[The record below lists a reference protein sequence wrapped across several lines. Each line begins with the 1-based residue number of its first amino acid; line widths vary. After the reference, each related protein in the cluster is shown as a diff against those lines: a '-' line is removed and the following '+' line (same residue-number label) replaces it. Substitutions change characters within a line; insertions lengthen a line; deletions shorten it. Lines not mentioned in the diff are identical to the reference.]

1 MNRSR
6 PARRAGARAR
16 PPATPATPPP
26 AVSATADHAPTEPVG
41 APPDTLALGDHV
53 EIARKLIDQLRAEA
67 GTAASPVFDRGV
79 LRNYDPTSG
88 LWRDVP
94 RHVLTQRVAA
104 FSGAAIPRGE
114 TVAKLKLKSH
124 DIAGTINVIYELV
137 ARPGFFDA
145 APVGVTFANGF
156 VRLDPADPTRL
167 ELAGH
172 SPDHRATYALAF
184 DYDPAAEAPGWQ
196 RFLDDVFT
204 HPSELVPE
212 DQGGA
217 TTAERAALA
226 VDRHQRIDVLE
237 EWIGA
242 CLLGTVVKYQ
252 VVIALHGE
260 GSNGKS
266 VFLEVVRNLFSPALV
281 RSIRPQKWSDKFTT
295 AGLDGCLVNMVN
307 EVPATE
313 ISASDVFKSMIAG
326 DAIGGEKK
334 YKDPYTFKPRAGH
347 IFAFNKFPG
356 TDDQSH
362 GFWRRWIV
370 LLFERL
376 FDERNA
382 NKNLTAA
389 LTTPDELC
397 GIAARVLRAVARL
410 EARGHL
416 VIPASAED
424 AKAEW
429 RMDADQVMQFVAE
442 CCDTCHLTHT
452 QDCGAEDDLCHAMHC
467 ERHRVDKEDL
477 YPLYQAWA
485 KACGNKPLA
494 RKMLLSRLKSLGYAR
509 RKTKERWYALA
520 MRAGARARYLGGQ
533 AESEHRAWLP
543 RRPKFEC

>member
-26 AVSATADHAPTEPVG
+26 AVSVDPHHERPLALVATADHAPTEPVG

-156 VRLDPADPTRL
+156 VRLDPA
-167 ELAGH
+167 
-172 SPDHRATYALAF
+172 
-184 DYDPAAEAPGWQ
+184 AEAPGWQ

-237 EWIGA
+237 E
-242 CLLGTVVKYQ
+242 
-252 VVIALHGE
+252 
-260 GSNGKS
+260 
-266 VFLEVVRNLFSPALV
+266 
-281 RSIRPQKWSDKFTT
+281 
-295 AGLDGCLVNMVN
+295 
-307 EVPATE
+307 
-313 ISASDVFKSMIAG
+313 
-326 DAIGGEKK
+326 
-334 YKDPYTFKPRAGH
+334 
-347 IFAFNKFPG
+347 
-356 TDDQSH
+356 
-362 GFWRRWIV
+362 
-370 LLFERL
+370 
-376 FDERNA
+376 
-382 NKNLTAA
+382 
-389 LTTPDELC
+389 
-397 GIAARVLRAVARL
+397 
-410 EARGHL
+410 
-416 VIPASAED
+416 
-424 AKAEW
+424 
-429 RMDADQVMQFVAE
+429 
-442 CCDTCHLTHT
+442 
-452 QDCGAEDDLCHAMHC
+452 
-467 ERHRVDKEDL
+467 
-477 YPLYQAWA
+477 
-485 KACGNKPLA
+485 
-494 RKMLLSRLKSLGYAR
+494 
-509 RKTKERWYALA
+509 
-520 MRAGARARYLGGQ
+520 
-533 AESEHRAWLP
+533 
-543 RRPKFEC
+543 